1 MENPVRIGFGI
12 FVVCLALSLAA
23 CNSSHPGSDEDRS
36 AILKAE
42 RAWAA
47 AAKAKDL
54 DGSVSFMADD
64 ATMFPP
70 MSGPVSGK
78 AAIREYMAGG
88 FATPGFSV
96 TWEPE
101 DAVVAVGGDLAY
113 TRSRSVYTV
122 PGANGA
128 IETIYGKGVA
138 IWRKSANGDWRCV
151 VDIWNDAPPVASAK

>member
-1 MENPVRIGFGI
+1 MENQVRIQPGFLA
-12 FVVCLALSLAA
+12 VCLALSLTS
-23 CNSSHPGSDEDRS
+23 CNSSHPGSDQDRS
-36 AILKAE
+36 AILNAE

-47 AAKAKDL
+47 AARAKDL
-54 DGSVSFMADD
+54 DRSVSFMADD

-78 AAIREYMAGG
+78 AAIREYMAAG

-101 DAVVAVGGDLAY
+101 DAVVSAGGDLAY

-128 IETIYGKGVA
+128 IETIYGKGVT
-138 IWRKSANGDWRCV
+138 IWRKSTNGDWRCV
-151 VDIWNDAPPVASAK
+151 VDIWNDAPPLASAK